1 MNLTIAKRAL
11 GLLSIAIGVV
21 ATAAPGRLSR
31 MLGLQADEEAVS
43 AFGAREIASGA
54 GLLSPVKPGPWFWMR
69 VGGDVMDLAAL
80 GRALGRDNP
89 RRHIAAL
96 VAATVAGIAI
106 IDTIMAVKALTD
118 KRENERAAT

>member
-11 GLLSIAIGVV
+11 GLLSIGIGIIAV
-21 ATAAPGRLSR
+21 ATPRRVADT
-31 MLGLQADEEAVS
+31 LGLEAEDEAVS

-80 GRALGRDNP
+80 GKALNRDNP
-89 RRHIAAL
+89 KRHIAAA

-106 IDTIMAVKALTD
+106 IDTIMAVTALTD
-118 KRENERAAT
+118 KRENARAAA

>member
-1 MNLTIAKRAL
+1 MNLTIAKRVL
-11 GLLSIAIGVV
+11 GLLSIGIGIV
-21 ATAAPGRLSR
+21 AVASPKR
-31 MLGLQADEEAVS
+31 MSSTLGLQANEEAVS

-80 GRALGRDNP
+80 GKALGRDNP
-89 RRHIAAL
+89 KRHIAAL

-106 IDTIMAVKALTD
+106 IDVIMAVESVLD
-118 KRENERAAT
+118 KRENERAAA

>member
-1 MNLTIAKRAL
+1 MNLTIAKRVL
-11 GLLSIAIGVV
+11 GLLSIGLGVV
-21 ATAAPGRLSR
+21 AVASPRRVSTT
-31 MLGLQADEEAVS
+31 LGLQADEEAVS

-80 GRALGRDNP
+80 GRALGRNNP

-96 VAATVAGIAI
+96 VAATVAGIAV
-106 IDTIMAVKALTD
+106 IDVIMAVEALLD
-118 KRENERAAT
+118 KRENARAAA